1 MLRPPKNTVNSA
13 AKSTRFS
20 STNQPKRT
28 GKHGGRKP
36 GSQNI
41 ISREIKEVVIT
52 AANLVGS
59 NRRGKDGLIGYM
71 RRLAVRN
78 EAVFG
83 GLLRHVMGS
92 QVTVE
97 HTERHKKY
105 QTVEEVVEELRR
117 FGIVPMQ
124 QKSLPH
130 YVGPELELDPAV
142 GYLQPTYTHF
152 LPSQTCGGQPCRV
165 GS

>member
-1 MLRPPKNTVNSA
+1 MDVAPKNVA
-13 AKSTRFS
+13 AKPAIPGRF
-20 STNQPKRT
+20 TTTYQPNNRQAP
-28 GKHGGRKP
+28 GGRTP
-36 GSQNI
+36 GSKNK
-41 ISREIKEVVIT
+41 ISREIKEAVIT

-83 GLLRHVMGS
+83 GLLRHVMGT
-92 QVTVE
+92 QVTIE

-130 YVGPELELDPAV
+130 YVGPELELDPAAIP
-142 GYLQPTYTHF
+142 QPLPRGSGIF
-152 LPSQTCGGQPCRV
+152 LAAGCARP
-165 GS
+165 

>member
-1 MLRPPKNTVNSA
+1 MLRCTRRSPVSEQSVNSA

-28 GKHGGRKP
+28 GKQGGRKP
-36 GSQNI
+36 GSQNV

-83 GLLRHVMGS
+83 GLLRQVMGT

-117 FGIVPMQ
+117 FE
-124 QKSLPH
+124 SR
-130 YVGPELELDPAV
+130 
-142 GYLQPTYTHF
+142 
-152 LPSQTCGGQPCRV
+152 PSPCRSE
-165 GS
+165 GYRRSISCC